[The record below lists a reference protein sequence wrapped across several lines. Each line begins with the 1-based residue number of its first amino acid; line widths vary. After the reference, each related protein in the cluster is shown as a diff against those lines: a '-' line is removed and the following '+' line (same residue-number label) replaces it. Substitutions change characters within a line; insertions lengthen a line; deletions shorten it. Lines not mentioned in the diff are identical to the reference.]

1 MAASTTF
8 PVKAGE
14 LVNYA
19 IAEHIENAGRAS
31 QNKANDNDI
40 LHHLDAQRPCQQW
53 DEQLKLSSRC
63 CRNWAH
69 RLL

>member
-1 MAASTTF
+1 MATSTTF

-31 QNKANDNDI
+31 QNI
-40 LHHLDAQRPCQQW
+40 VVVVVVVEW
-53 DEQLKLSSRC
+53 YELKLK
-63 CRNWAH
+63 
-69 RLL
+69 RLFNV

>member
-1 MAASTTF
+1 MATSKTF

-31 QNKANDNDI
+31 PKKANDKHFAPPGCTKT
-40 LHHLDAQRPCQQW
+40 LPTMG
-53 DEQLKLSSRC
+53 
-63 CRNWAH
+63 
-69 RLL
+69 